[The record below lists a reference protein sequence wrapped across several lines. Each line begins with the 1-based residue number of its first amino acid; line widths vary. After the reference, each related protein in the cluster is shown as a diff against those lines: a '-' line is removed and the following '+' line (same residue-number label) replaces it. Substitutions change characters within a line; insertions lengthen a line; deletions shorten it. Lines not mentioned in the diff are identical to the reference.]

1 MTRQG
6 RSPSRSSAAALA
18 AAALLVAGPAGADEL
33 SRAMLERAAQL
44 LEEASQARIPPLRPP
59 TPVTVTWKA
68 KKLGAADLGAPLIA
82 LAAGDLDGDGR
93 AEVIAVTERDVVV
106 LAPQGRRALA
116 EIARAALPD
125 VAASRRPRDAVA
137 TAIVVQEA
145 RGAVLVVR
153 ASTVGAGAR
162 YVLDDGALRGADDTD
177 VYRLCE
183 DRRGGLAA
191 GRDYFE
197 RTEAD
202 GLPDAWPA
210 RFYAAACRDD
220 LVDTIG
226 RAVRV
231 DAVLGAGGA
240 LAVTATVRCPK
251 TGDGSADCVAE
262 RGFALTKVGLAF
274 AIADADRDGRP
285 ELITSAAS
293 APGDADKVT
302 VRSLPATGTKLAK
315 KAVFEK
321 TFTGGVGGLVAD
333 DVDGD
338 GDIEVIAAV
347 RLPGADRVDL
357 WLLN

>member
-1 MTRQG
+1 VAVALLA
-6 RSPSRSSAAALA
+6 PALA
-18 AAALLVAGPAGADEL
+18 SGDEL
-33 SRAMLERAAQL
+33 SRAMLDRAAAA
-44 LEEASQARIPPLRPP
+44 LEEASLARTPPLRPP
-59 TPVTVTWKA
+59 TPVAVTWKA
-68 KKLGAADLGAPLIA
+68 KKLGAFDLGAPLIA
-82 LAAGDLDGDGR
+82 LTSGDLDGDGR

-125 VAASRRPRDAVA
+125 VAASRQPRDAVGA
-137 TAIVVQEA
+137 AVVTGGEL
-145 RGAVLVVR
+145 RVR

-162 YVLDDGALRGADDTD
+162 YRLVDGALREAGDRAEPYPLCADRDGA
-177 VYRLCE
+177 
-183 DRRGGLAA
+183 LAP

-197 RTEAD
+197 RAEGDA
-202 GLPDAWPA
+202 LPAGWPA
-210 RFYAAACRDD
+210 RYLAASCRGD
-220 LVDTIG
+220 LVDPIG
-226 RAVRV
+226 RAMRV
-231 DAVLGAGGA
+231 DAVLGPGGA
-240 LAVTATVRCPK
+240 LAVTATVRCPR

-262 RGFALTKVGLAF
+262 RALALTKVGVAF
-274 AIADADRDGRP
+274 AIADVDRDGRP

-302 VRSLPATGTKLAK
+302 VRSLPATGATLAK

-347 RLPGADRVDL
+347 RLPGAERVDL
-357 WLLN
+357 WLLD